1 MILILP
7 LRLLQHSCHGCPW
20 AQVLAM
26 EERVGW
32 RKASICMCTL
42 PLHVLFVC
50 CLDLL
55 QQFFLLKRFIFRTL
69 LWTFFLMKTS
79 NQFFSAGLDVVLWI
93 LRSVAGK
100 EKRKLKILLC
110 QMIGDS
116 VLTPEL
122 LMWRAD
128 APFWGDL
135 WAWEAVFPNF

>member
-1 MILILP
+1 
-7 LRLLQHSCHGCPW
+7 
-20 AQVLAM
+20 
-26 EERVGW
+26 
-32 RKASICMCTL
+32 
-42 PLHVLFVC
+42 
-50 CLDLL
+50 
-55 QQFFLLKRFIFRTL
+55 
-69 LWTFFLMKTS
+69 MKTS
-79 NQFFSAGLDVVLWI
+79 NQFFSAGLDVVFWI

-135 WAWEAVFPNF
+135 WAWEAVFLVF